1 MPVAR
6 AEDIYAGPVRAE
18 VVRVID
24 GDTIVVQAR
33 PWPGQ
38 IVETSVRIRG
48 VDTPELRSSCNAE
61 RQAASI
67 ARDYVVSLLHAGETV
82 QLRQI
87 AGDKYFGRV
96 VADVMLPDERDLSY
110 LLLEGASPFPMMA
123 DASSLSSVPRP
134 EDAETAFQWAS
145 REFSCPNHTNPSL
158 PTSSMPF
165 RWMDFRSRFR
175 WLPSGPIWRF
185 R

>member
-1 MPVAR
+1 MVRFVLKPLSAALFACLLSLPAAR
-6 AEDIYAGPVRAE
+6 AADVYAGPVRAD

-24 GDTIVVQAR
+24 GDTIVVAAR

-48 VDTPELRSSCNAE
+48 VDTPELRSSCDAE

-67 ARDYVVSLLHAGETV
+67 ARDYVVSLLHEGDTV

-96 VADVMLPDERDLSY
+96 VADVALPDARDLSH
-110 LLLEGASPFPMMA
+110 LLLAGGFAVSYDGGRKQSFVCPAS
-123 DASSLSSVPRP
+123 
-134 EDAETAFQWAS
+134 
-145 REFSCPNHTNPSL
+145 
-158 PTSSMPF
+158 
-165 RWMDFRSRFR
+165 
-175 WLPSGPIWRF
+175 
-185 R
+185 

>member
-1 MPVAR
+1 MNQSVFTSLAVALSIGMVSLTVAR

-18 VVRVID
+18 IVRIID
-24 GDTIVVQAR
+24 GDTIVVEAR

-48 VDTPELRSSCNAE
+48 VDTPELRSSCEAE

-67 ARDYVVSLLHAGETV
+67 AKDYVVSLLREGETV

-96 VADVMLPDERDLSY
+96 VADVGLPDDRDLSS
-110 LLLEGASPFPMMA
+110 LLLEGGFAVSYDGGRKQAFVCP
-123 DASSLSSVPRP
+123 SS
-134 EDAETAFQWAS
+134 
-145 REFSCPNHTNPSL
+145 
-158 PTSSMPF
+158 
-165 RWMDFRSRFR
+165 
-175 WLPSGPIWRF
+175 
-185 R
+185 